1 MSIDTFAHKI
11 AKVVAAD
18 IGYTGTADE
27 LLKTYEFGKLLDSIK
42 QIPEAILTGQKIHG
56 GFMINSY
63 KRLVKKYAD
72 NDTKSA
78 LSKDVSELVNMIH
91 VLNDYIGNVD
101 CESINNI
108 STEDFSAI
116 LNKITSDDYI
126 KFIATIFENL
136 ISKDVAKSIV
146 AYLNANKDSVDALI
160 NKVRDAVADDNI
172 VATIGRAKGDAD
184 KITQDERIEERTR
197 ANNPHALVPDSA
209 SVTNRRLLK
218 SYPEL
223 DGFRKLLREDQK
235 VNFGNYHGLV
245 VAEVSNRDDAAP
257 AGVFYIDPAKINP
270 YFSVVIPRSGS
281 NFDLNPLYDIYCEFE
296 NADRLVQHGQ
306 YSETDWHR
314 DNNKTIINRSF
325 FSHVDYKGIPKN
337 DLPIV
342 VGKMKPFTDVLD
354 SNMCDIRFKVSNYES
369 PEAFTLTSGKTSL
382 SYFASANKFYDGLVL
397 DVRFGS
403 SGANLFRASG
413 TNARRF
419 AERINKF
426 CRSNV
431 IDLDVSDEEFA
442 KHDAER
448 LQLGLVD

>member
-1 MSIDTFAHKI
+1 
-11 AKVVAAD
+11 
-18 IGYTGTADE
+18 
-27 LLKTYEFGKLLDSIK
+27 
-42 QIPEAILTGQKIHG
+42 
-56 GFMINSY
+56 MINSY

-172 VATIGRAKGDAD
+172 VATI
-184 KITQDERIEERTR
+184 
-197 ANNPHALVPDSA
+197 DSA